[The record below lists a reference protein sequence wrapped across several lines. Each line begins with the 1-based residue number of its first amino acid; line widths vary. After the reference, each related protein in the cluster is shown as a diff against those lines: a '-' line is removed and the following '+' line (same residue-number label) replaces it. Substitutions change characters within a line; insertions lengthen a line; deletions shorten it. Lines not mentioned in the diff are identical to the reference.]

1 MKRCADNEDKFQID
15 IKNYMTIFSVTGKE
29 DDLIKRLDIQN
40 TQQKETNKILW
51 QISRDYSNSK
61 EKSDEQTIGIE
72 SPDEEKE

>member
-1 MKRCADNEDKFQID
+1 
-15 IKNYMTIFSVTGKE
+15 MTIFSVTGKE